1 MNKNPYGWQ
10 PSQAAPLL
18 KTRKNKDKKLY
29 VWQLPVRLS
38 HWLNILCIT
47 ALVITGYYISDPF
60 MHAVSE
66 DQSIMAL
73 MRYIHFIAA
82 YVLVASFIIR
92 VYWLFAGNRFA
103 RIKEFF
109 PFSRKKRKEA
119 IDFIKFYCF
128 MKEDVHHPIGHN
140 AIAGLAYG
148 FIYLALFL
156 VILTGF
162 ALYSES
168 HTGFLWFLLG
178 GWVFSLISD
187 GTIRLIH
194 HSVMWII
201 MAFIIIH
208 LYISWMNDNIKGEGL
223 ISSIFTGYKI
233 IEKD

>member
-1 MNKNPYGWQ
+1 MDRTAYTWQ
-10 PSQAAPLL
+10 QYKPLPLL
-18 KTRKNKDKKLY
+18 KTRKSREKKLY

-47 ALVITGYYISDPF
+47 TLILTGYYISDPF

-66 DQSIMAL
+66 EQSIMAL
-73 MRYIHFIAA
+73 MRFIHFIAA

-103 RIKEFF
+103 RISEFF
-109 PFSRKKRKEA
+109 PISRLKRKQA
-119 IDFIKFYCF
+119 VDFIKFYLF
-128 MKEDVHHPIGHN
+128 LKKEVPHPIGHN
-140 AIAGLAYG
+140 PVAAIAYG
-148 FIYLALFL
+148 FAYLTIFL
-156 VILTGF
+156 AILTGF

-168 HTGFLWFLLG
+168 HTGFLWYILG
-178 GWVFSLISD
+178 GWIFSIMSD

-194 HSVMWII
+194 HSTMWIF
-201 MAFIIIH
+201 MAFIIVH